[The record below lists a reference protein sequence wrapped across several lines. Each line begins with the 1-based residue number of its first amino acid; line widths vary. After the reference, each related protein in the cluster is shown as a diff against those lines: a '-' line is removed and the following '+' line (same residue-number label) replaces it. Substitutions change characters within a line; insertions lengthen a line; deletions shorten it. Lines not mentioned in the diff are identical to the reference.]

1 MRRFVA
7 AAMLV
12 VLCASLCNVAYAN
25 LRSPAAVAFAAPL
38 DLRAAYAVQTFDRV
52 PGDAERMAGASLES
66 ETMHGLSFHSAAVDV
81 LVPVLRAPT
90 LPRATVALPKIPTIR
105 LAFNRVF
112 DLNDAVARYSASA
125 PAPALQPSGF
135 DSAPAP
141 DERPSPGLSLALA
154 MPSMQAPVF
163 TEGSGDAAFDGTPP
177 AFASR
182 LQDSMTAVSTPLRV
196 GSFAIS
202 GQLERAQFDGMRA
215 HEDQLMTGTTISPRI
230 GNSRI
235 DLSIG
240 SNYERFTTGQS
251 SFPYVANTQGA
262 ALGQSAISSLPGGSA
277 AALSQSFND
286 VTTRGVN
293 AGLAVPVARNLTVG
307 MGYGTQRYTGNFNAG
322 FQPSLDTSQYLYLGN
337 VTFAIPRTSSAITL
351 SAQQARYQD
360 NLNPNNPAYSET
372 RADLNFTVKF

>member
-12 VLCASLCNVAYAN
+12 VLTASLCGVARAD
-25 LRSPAAVAFAAPL
+25 LHTSATLAFAAPM
-38 DLRAAYAVQTFDRV
+38 DLRAAFALRTFGRV
-52 PGDAERMAGASLES
+52 PGDAERIAVASLQND
-66 ETMHGLSFHSAAVDV
+66 TIHGLSFHSAAANV
-81 LVPVLRAPT
+81 LVPVLRVPLLA
-90 LPRATVALPKIPTIR
+90 RATVALPKIPTIR
-105 LAFNRVF
+105 LAFSRVF
-112 DLNDAVARYSASA
+112 DLNDAVARYSDPV
-125 PAPALQPSGF
+125 PAPSVQSSGLAN
-135 DSAPAP
+135 APTSG
-141 DERPSPGLSLALA
+141 ERPSQGLALA
-154 MPSMQAPVF
+154 TPSMQTPVY
-163 TEGSGDAAFDGTPP
+163 TQASSDSAFDGTPP

-182 LQDSMTAVSTPLRV
+182 LQDSMTAISTPLRV

-202 GQLERAQFDGMRA
+202 GELERAQFDGMRA
-215 HEDQLMTGTTISPRI
+215 HEDRLMTGTTISPRI

-251 SFPYVANTQGA
+251 SFPYVANTQSS
-262 ALGQSAISSLPGGSA
+262 ALGQDAISSLPSGGA

-286 VTTRGVN
+286 VTARGVN
-293 AGLAVPVARNLTVG
+293 AGVAVPVARNVTVG
-307 MGYGTQRYTGNFNAG
+307 MGYGTQRYTGSFNAG
-322 FQPSLDTSQYLYLGN
+322 FQPALDTSQYLYLGN

-360 NLNPNNPAYSET
+360 NLNPSNPAYSET